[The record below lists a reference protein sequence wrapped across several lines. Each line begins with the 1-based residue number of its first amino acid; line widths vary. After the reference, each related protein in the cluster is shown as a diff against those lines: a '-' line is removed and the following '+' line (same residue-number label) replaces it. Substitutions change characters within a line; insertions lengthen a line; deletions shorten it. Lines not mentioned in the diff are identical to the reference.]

1 MCHHS
6 QVFCDFS
13 ELLLLLKEKTIAWA
27 FVAVTFVSH
36 LVRGLNLT
44 AFLKNL
50 LVRVKDQNDSDQ
62 ND

>member
-1 MCHHS
+1 MT
-6 QVFCDFS
+6 
-13 ELLLLLKEKTIAWA
+13 EKTIPWA

-36 LVRGLNLT
+36 VVRGLNLA
-44 AFLKNL
+44 AFLKKL